1 MPIIRQMLCKPSVD
15 ALLFFFP
22 SPLKNEAITGR
33 AGKPGLNKV
42 LFPVYLTSLLIKK
55 RESALFVFQKRWP
68 PPLPPPPPEEE
79 PPEYP
84 PPEDPPDDQEPPEDD
99 PP

>member
-42 LFPVYLTSLLIKK
+42 LFPVYLTSLLIDYIEQYAGEDPVENIGLKMI
-55 RESALFVFQKRWP
+55 RGLADEMIYLSALNLNNLIIKI
-68 PPLPPPPPEEE
+68 
-79 PPEYP
+79 
-84 PPEDPPDDQEPPEDD
+84 
-99 PP
+99 